1 MECGNAAPKALSPK
15 GDCVVSTARIAMG
28 VRRTYMHIHTM
39 AHFSRCMMENRI
51 LERRRLL
58 QLVAL
63 GSLAM
68 PALAVAGC
76 ATGGRRAQP
85 PQFGGGNSDKSGNGG
100 GPGGTGSR
108 GGK

>member
-1 MECGNAAPKALSPK
+1 
-15 GDCVVSTARIAMG
+15 MG

-39 AHFSRCMMENRI
+39 AHFSRCMMENGI
-51 LERRRLL
+51 LNRRRLL

-63 GSLAM
+63 GSLAVPVM
-68 PALAVAGC
+68 ALVGC
-76 ATGGRRAQP
+76 STGGGRTRP

>member
-63 GSLAM
+63 AV